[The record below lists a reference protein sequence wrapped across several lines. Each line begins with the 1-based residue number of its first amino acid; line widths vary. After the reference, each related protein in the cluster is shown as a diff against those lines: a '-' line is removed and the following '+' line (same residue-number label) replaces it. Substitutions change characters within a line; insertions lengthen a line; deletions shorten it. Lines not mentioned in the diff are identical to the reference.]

1 MPLVPNSE
9 TALDSG
15 HIREGLI
22 GLTIVPR
29 SIAADD
35 NASMLMRIIII
46 ICIVQ
51 VSLSKLDAGS
61 QCGRESRSS
70 EFNPPGLRLRTL
82 HLDQM
87 PKVMDEEEERGGTE
101 VTSRK

>member
-22 GLTIVPR
+22 GLTIVPG

-35 NASMLMRIIII
+35 DASMLVRIIII
-46 ICIVQ
+46 ICIVR
-51 VSLSKLDAGS
+51 VSLSKIDAGS
-61 QCGRESRSS
+61 HSGRESRSS
-70 EFNPPGLRLRTL
+70 EFNPAELRIQTL

-87 PKVMDEEEERGGTE
+87 PKVNDEEEE
-101 VTSRK
+101 